1 MCLTKSEAR
10 ILARLMQ
17 ARGDLRNGFHR
28 VRICRVCKHTQGDP
42 RLGVSD
48 PVKQRGGKWGL
59 EAMCLAQAVHFCPY
73 AYRFCILS
81 DSSSCWSGWPIGQS
95 FESRQLMRN
104 SQTHKAAI
112 STCCMPYLAYS
123 RTDMFITGLTCPV
136 PTHQDLRQRLICVQA
151 LSPSNHTL
159 MAGFREQSF
168 LITPECQIARPNKW
182 NAE

>member
-1 MCLTKSEAR
+1 MDSIEFASAECVSTRKATPDWECQTLSNNVE
-10 ILARLMQ
+10 
-17 ARGDLRNGFHR
+17 GNG
-28 VRICRVCKHTQGDP
+28 
-42 RLGVSD
+42 
-48 PVKQRGGKWGL
+48 GL